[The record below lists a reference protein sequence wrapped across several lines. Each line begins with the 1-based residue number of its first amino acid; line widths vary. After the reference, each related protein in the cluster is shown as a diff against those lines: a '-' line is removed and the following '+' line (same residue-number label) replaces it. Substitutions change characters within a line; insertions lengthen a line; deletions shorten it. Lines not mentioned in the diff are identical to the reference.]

1 MQEKLIRNS
10 IINRTRILVT
20 GREREILEMISRGYS
35 SEEIAN
41 DLFVSTETVRTHR
54 KSLLQKF
61 KARNMAQLIRRSF
74 ELGHLK
80 I

>member
-1 MQEKLIRNS
+1 MTEKLVRES
-10 IINRTRILVT
+10 IVNKTCILVT
-20 GREREILEMISRGYS
+20 GREKEILEMISRGYS

-41 DLFVSTETVRTHR
+41 DLFLSTETIRTHR

-61 KARNMAQLIRRSF
+61 KARNMAQLVRLSIEF
-74 ELGHLK
+74 GHLK